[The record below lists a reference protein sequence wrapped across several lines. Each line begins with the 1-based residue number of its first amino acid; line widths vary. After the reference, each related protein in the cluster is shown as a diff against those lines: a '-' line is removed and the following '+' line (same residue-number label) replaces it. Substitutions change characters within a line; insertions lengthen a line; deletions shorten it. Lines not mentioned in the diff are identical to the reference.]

1 MSTLHIVFANELPE
15 ALTRCWSEGDALL
28 LAGPCVV
35 AALAIPALSTAT
47 NLPSPC
53 FALDDAVRSRGLNAQ
68 WPAHIPRLSHSDWLN
83 LLAQH
88 QRSLSWS

>member
-35 AALAIPALSTAT
+35 AALSAPAP
-47 NLPSPC
+47 LPC
-53 FALDDAVRSRGLNAQ
+53 YALDDAVRSRGLNAQ
-68 WPAHIPRLSHSDWLN
+68 WPPHIPRLNHSDWLN

>member
-1 MSTLHIVFANELPE
+1 MSTLHIVFANKLPE
-15 ALTRCWSEGDALL
+15 AIARCWSEGDALL

-35 AALAIPALSTAT
+35 TALATEAK
-47 NLPSPC
+47 LPSPC
-53 FALDDAVRSRGLNAQ
+53 YALNDAVRSRGLSAQ
-68 WPAHIPRLSHSDWLN
+68 WPRHIPCLSHSDWLD

>member
-15 ALTRCWSEGDALL
+15 ALERCWSAGDALL

-35 AALAIPALSTAT
+35 AALSLSTEA

-53 FALDDAVRSRGLNAQ
+53 YALNSAVRSRGLHAQ
-68 WPAHIPRLSHSDWLN
+68 WPSHIPRLSHSDWLN